1 MKYDLNSLIGF
12 SLLFVLAV
20 VIKSSFNEYS
30 EHRFE
35 IFHLL
40 LFFVGLALARVR
52 IIEIIQMVKD
62 TFNGGDKINF
72 NDEKE

>member
-20 VIKSSFNEYS
+20 VIKSSFNEHS
-30 EHRFE
+30 EYRFE
-35 IFHLL
+35 IFHFL